1 MAVRVDVRRGDDLA
15 AIRVTTDNVANPESP
30 LPRTSIEPREGG
42 LATVGPAIGM
52 KDPVYSHCATID
64 HPLSGRLSGLVWLF
78 LLLFPGGLA
87 AQTIGHLSGRT
98 ADPVGDVVAA
108 ARVTL
113 TDEKGNIICER
124 RSDSQG
130 HFDCGPV
137 ESGRFTVAAEASVF
151 APVSAVVEVGS
162 GAPVE
167 VNLQFRQ
174 LAPRTQVVTVVASA
188 PPVLTPDP
196 AARIVPQDEVLD
208 ANPGRPGAPISIPGL
223 PIETASGGIKA
234 PQYFAPGVAGDHGEP
249 IGQFVQ
255 VGNFLYPNNLP
266 ANAHGNG
273 YSDPNILIPPVLS
286 GVGVDDGAYDVR
298 EGDHSVDLAATYQ
311 LRPRLY
317 PFAQVSADYRDVDLV
332 GGWSPSDTAVHEW
345 VALEASFGNG
355 LLERLEHRH
364 QYKLNGYR
372 EIKTERH
379 DISLFG
385 IGYYGFSRIP
395 GLIPIGVPVPDETV
409 DYRQLDRTHT
419 VLAVVSDTWQLNS
432 TSQLLLGGF
441 FRDYDLTLQSN
452 FGDGLIQ
459 QRENRTVAG
468 GEAAY
473 LAKLGHGVSLLAGI
487 DLRRDAPRNLD
498 LKHLDD
504 RGLFQLVTSNNF
516 AFSFAEPFVSLE
528 GNLGRHV
535 HFDAGIRH
543 EEISIQNQNL
553 LTPANSF
560 TTQLSVTL
568 PKATVTF
575 LPPNGTPL
583 PSLSLSGGEA
593 FHTDDPRIS
602 TDSGTSRQPNL
613 IPPNLIITSRAY
625 EATLKKEV
633 GDTRVRLVLVRVANS
648 EETANIDADTGLQ
661 MYVGPSVNH
670 ALTASVERV
679 FSAGSIE
686 ASFSRA
692 DAHDR
697 ITGEPVPE
705 APRLIWDTVGHWD
718 RLPLRLR
725 ARWEFEYV
733 GRKPLGDGFTGV
745 PVREVRGAMLRS
757 FGEGRMSLG
766 INFLLASGF
775 SGQTLETLALPT
787 DPAPFERIVGVP
799 MKSYL
804 SLTWTYNFGRRSPAS
819 RRFPP

>member
-1 MAVRVDVRRGDDLA
+1 MAWERRL
-15 AIRVTTDNVANPESP
+15 
-30 LPRTSIEPREGG
+30 L
-42 LATVGPAIGM
+42 
-52 KDPVYSHCATID
+52 
-64 HPLSGRLSGLVWLF
+64 GLVCLV
-78 LLLFPGGLA
+78 LLLSPGNLA
-87 AQTIGHLSGRT
+87 AQSLGHLYGRIT
-98 ADPVGDVVAA
+98 DPADAVVAA
-108 ARVTL
+108 ARVSL
-113 TDEKGNIICER
+113 TDAKGTIVCER
-124 RSDSQG
+124 TSDAQG
-130 HFDCGPV
+130 HFDCGSV
-137 ESGRFTVAAEASVF
+137 ASGRFTVTAEASPFV
-151 APVSAVVEVGS
+151 PVRAVVEVGS

-167 VNLQFRQ
+167 VNLQFCQ
-174 LAPRTQVVTVVASA
+174 LAPRKQVVTVVASA
-188 PPVLTPDP
+188 PPVLNPDP
-196 AARIVPQDEVLD
+196 AARVVAHDEVLD

-255 VGNFLYPNNLP
+255 VGSFLYPNNLP

-273 YSDPNILIPPVLS
+273 YSDPNILITPVLS
-286 GVGVDDGAYDVR
+286 GVGVDDGAYNVR

-311 LRPRLY
+311 LRPRLS
-317 PFAQVSADYRDVDLV
+317 PFAQISADYRDVDFV
-332 GGWSPSDTAVHEW
+332 GGWSPSDPAIHEW
-345 VALEASFGNG
+345 IALEASFGNG
-355 LLERLEHRH
+355 FLERLEHRR

-379 DISLFG
+379 DISVFG

-395 GLIPIGVPVPDETV
+395 GLIPIDVTVPDDTV

-419 VLAVVSDTWQLNS
+419 VLAVVSDTWQLNRA
-432 TSQLLLGGF
+432 TQFMFGGF

-468 GEAAY
+468 GEGAY

-498 LKHLDD
+498 LKHLDEQ
-504 RGLFQLVTSNNF
+504 GLFQLVTSNNF
-516 AFSFAEPFVSLE
+516 IFGFAEPFVSLE

-535 HFDAGIRH
+535 HFDAGMRQ
-543 EEISIQNQNL
+543 EEISIQNQDL
-553 LTPANSF
+553 LTPTNSF

-575 LPPNGTPL
+575 LPPDGTPL
-583 PSLSLSGGEA
+583 PSLSLSGAEA

-602 TDSGTSRQPNL
+602 TDSGTSSQPNL
-613 IPPNLIITSRAY
+613 IPPNLITTSRAY

-633 GDTRVRLVLVRVANS
+633 GNTRVRLVLVRVANS
-648 EETANIDADTGLQ
+648 EETANIDPDTGLQ

-679 FSAGSIE
+679 FHAGSVE

-697 ITGEPVPE
+697 STGEPVPE
-705 APRLIWDTVGHWD
+705 APRLIWDAVGHWD
-718 RLPLRLR
+718 RLPLGLR
-725 ARWEFEYV
+725 ARGEFEYV

-775 SGQTLETLALPT
+775 SGQTLETLALYT

-804 SLTWTYNFGRRSPAS
+804 SLSWTYNFGRRGSGLGA
-819 RRFPP
+819 RD

>member
-1 MAVRVDVRRGDDLA
+1 MCVV
-15 AIRVTTDNVANPESP
+15 
-30 LPRTSIEPREGG
+30 
-42 LATVGPAIGM
+42 
-52 KDPVYSHCATID
+52 
-64 HPLSGRLSGLVWLF
+64 
-78 LLLFPGGLA
+78 LLLSPAGLA
-87 AQTIGHLSGRT
+87 AQTIGHLSGRIT
-98 ADPVGDVVAA
+98 DPVGAAVVG

-113 TDEKGNIICER
+113 TDAQGNLVCER
-124 RSDSQG
+124 TIDAQG
-130 HFDCGPV
+130 HFDCGAVQP
-137 ESGRFTVAAEASVF
+137 GRFTVTADASPF
-151 APVSAVVEVGS
+151 TPVSTVVEVGS
-162 GAPVE
+162 GEPVE

-174 LAPRTQVVTVVASA
+174 FAPRAQVVTVVASA
-188 PPVLTPDP
+188 PPILAPDP
-196 AARIVPQDEVLD
+196 AARVVAHDEVLD

-249 IGQFVQ
+249 VGQFVQ

-273 YSDPNILIPPVLS
+273 YSDPNILIPPALG
-286 GVGVDDGAYDVR
+286 GVEVDDGAYNVR
-298 EGDHSVDLAATYQ
+298 EGDHSVDLATTYQ
-311 LRPRLY
+311 LRPRFN
-317 PFAQVSADYRDVDLV
+317 PFSQITADSRDVDLV
-332 GGWSPSDTAVHEW
+332 SGWSPENPALQEW
-345 VALEASFGNG
+345 IALEASFGNG
-355 LLERLEHRH
+355 FLERLEHRH

-379 DISLFG
+379 DISVLG

-395 GLIPIGVPVPDETV
+395 GLIPIDVTVPDDTV
-409 DYRQLDRTHT
+409 DDRQLDRTHT
-419 VLAVVSDTWQLNS
+419 ALVVVSDTWQMNAA
-432 TSQLLLGGF
+432 TQLLLGGF

-473 LAKLGHGVSLLAGI
+473 VTRLVRGVSLLAGV

-498 LKHLDD
+498 LKHLDGQ
-504 RGLFQLVTSNNF
+504 GLFQLVTSNNF
-516 AFSFAEPFVSLE
+516 TFSFAEPFVSLE
-528 GNLGRHV
+528 ANLGRHV
-535 HFDAGIRH
+535 RFDAGVRQ
-543 EEISIQNQNL
+543 EEVSVRNQDL

-560 TTQLSVTL
+560 QTQLSVTL

-575 LPPNGTPL
+575 RPPDGTPL

-602 TDSGTSRQPNL
+602 TGSATPTSSNL
-613 IPPNLIITSRAY
+613 IPPNLITTSRAY
-625 EATLKKEV
+625 EATLKKEI
-633 GDTRVRLVLVRVANS
+633 GNTRVRLVLVRVANS
-648 EETANIDADTGLQ
+648 EETANIDPDTGLQ

-670 ALTASVERV
+670 ALTASAEHIFR
-679 FSAGSIE
+679 AGSIE

-705 APRLIWDTVGHWD
+705 APRLIWDAVGHWD
-718 RLPLRLR
+718 RLPLGLR
-725 ARWEFEYV
+725 ARGEFEYV

-745 PVREVRGAMLRS
+745 AVREVRGAMLRS
-757 FGEGRMSLG
+757 FGDGRMSLG
-766 INFLLASGF
+766 INFFLARGF

-787 DPAPFERIVGVP
+787 DPVPFERIVGVT
-799 MKSYL
+799 MKSCL
-804 SLTWTYNFGRRSPAS
+804 SLNWTYNFGRRGKGVGS
-819 RRFPP
+819 RE

>member
-1 MAVRVDVRRGDDLA
+1 MHPLKPTLQANARVA
-15 AIRVTTDNVANPESP
+15 AWVLGLLLVTGSSLSAAE
-30 LPRTSIEPREGG
+30 TSRITGKVLDPKG
-42 LATVGPAIGM
+42 ATVAG
-52 KDPVYSHCATID
+52 
-64 HPLSGRLSGLVWLF
+64 
-78 LLLFPGGLA
+78 
-87 AQTIGHLSGRT
+87 
-98 ADPVGDVVAA
+98 

-113 TDEKGNIICER
+113 TNAAGAAIRQSKSDAQGNFVLEGIDAGQYQLTAEATSFLTVIANV
-124 RSDSQG
+124 S
-130 HFDCGPV
+130 
-137 ESGRFTVAAEASVF
+137 VAAGQPTNIDVQFQQIASSIQ
-151 APVSAVVEVGS
+151 A
-162 GAPVE
+162 
-167 VNLQFRQ
+167 
-174 LAPRTQVVTVVASA
+174 VTVVASE
-188 PPVLTPDP
+188 PSSLTPDP
-196 AARIVPQDEVLD
+196 AQSIIIHDQVLD

>member
-1 MAVRVDVRRGDDLA
+1 M
-15 AIRVTTDNVANPESP
+15 
-30 LPRTSIEPREGG
+30 
-42 LATVGPAIGM
+42 
-52 KDPVYSHCATID
+52 
-64 HPLSGRLSGLVWLF
+64 
-78 LLLFPGGLA
+78 
-87 AQTIGHLSGRT
+87 GHLSGRLT
-98 ADPVGDVVAA
+98 DPAGAAVAA
-108 ARVTL
+108 ARVSL
-113 TDEKGNIICER
+113 TDAKGNTVCER
-124 RSDSQG
+124 TSDAQG
-130 HFDCGPV
+130 HFDCGSV
-137 ESGRFTVAAEASVF
+137 ASGRFTVTAEASLF
-151 APVSAVVEVGS
+151 TPVSVVVEVGS
-162 GAPVE
+162 GEPME

-188 PPVLTPDP
+188 PPILAPDP
-196 AARIVPQDEVLD
+196 AARVVAHDEVLD

-266 ANAHGNG
+266 AYAHGNG
-273 YSDPNILIPPVLS
+273 YCDPNILIPPVLS
-286 GVGVDDGAYDVR
+286 GVGVDDGAFNVR

-311 LRPRLY
+311 LRPRFN
-317 PFAQVSADYRDVDLV
+317 PFAQITADYHDVDLV
-332 GGWSPSDTAVHEW
+332 GGWSPGDPALHEGI
-345 VALEASFGNG
+345 ALDASFGNG
-355 LLERLEHRH
+355 FLERLEHRH
-364 QYKLNGYR
+364 QYKLNGFR
-372 EIKTERH
+372 EIKTGRH
-379 DISLFG
+379 DVSVFG

-395 GLIPIGVPVPDETV
+395 GLIPIDVTVPDDTV

-419 VLAVVSDTWQLNS
+419 ALAVLSDAWQLNS
-432 TSQLLLGGF
+432 ATQLLLGGF

-468 GEAAY
+468 GEGAY
-473 LAKLGHGVSLLAGI
+473 LARLGQGVSVLAGV

-504 RGLFQLVTSNNF
+504 QGLFQLVTSNNF
-516 AFSFAEPFVSLE
+516 TFSFAEPFVSLA
-528 GNLGRHV
+528 GSLGRHV
-535 HFDAGIRH
+535 RFDAGMRQ
-543 EEISIQNQNL
+543 EEISVRNQDL

-560 TTQLSVTL
+560 QTQISVTL

-575 LPPNGTPL
+575 LPPDGTPL

-593 FHTDDPRIS
+593 FHTDDPRIG
-602 TDSGTSRQPNL
+602 TDAGTPGPSNL
-613 IPPNLIITSRAY
+613 IPPNLITTSRAY

-633 GDTRVRLVLVRVANS
+633 GNTRVRLVLVRVANS
-648 EETANIDADTGLQ
+648 EETANIDPDTGLQ
-661 MYVGPSVNH
+661 VYLGPSVNH
-670 ALTASVERV
+670 ALTASVERI
-679 FSAGSIE
+679 FRAGSME

-697 ITGEPVPE
+697 ITAEPVPE
-705 APRLIWDTVGHWD
+705 APRLIWDAVGHWD
-718 RLPLRLR
+718 RLPLGLR
-725 ARWEFEYV
+725 ARGEFEYV

-745 PVREVRGAMLRS
+745 PVREVRGAILRS
-757 FGEGRMSLG
+757 IGDGRMGLG

-787 DPAPFERIVGVP
+787 EPVPFERIVGVP

-804 SLTWTYNFGRRSPAS
+804 SLNWTYNFGRRGSGLGT
-819 RRFPP
+819 RD